1 VTIDTNAPNALAVQR
16 PSQNEVI
23 ETETSTAEGTCETGA
38 TVTISGGALQVNPTT
53 TTCVA

>member
-1 VTIDTNAPNALAVQR
+1 MTIDTNVPNALFVQR

-23 ETETSTAEGTCETGA
+23 ETETSLAEGSCETGT
-38 TVTISGGALQVNPTT
+38 TVTISGGALQINPTT

>member
-1 VTIDTNAPNALAVQR
+1 MTIDTNAPNVLAVQR

-23 ETETSTAEGTCETGA
+23 EDETTTAEGTCETGT